1 MTGPIARVLTVL
13 ELLQNHRRLGGAE
26 LADKLGVDRRTVRR
40 YITVLEDMG
49 VPVTTEQGRHGG
61 YMLVPGFKL
70 PPMMFT
76 EEEVMAVSLG
86 LLAARQLGLAEA
98 APAIES
104 VQAKLE
110 RVMPDG
116 IKRRARA
123 LNETTRLML
132 PRPAQLLDDRLL
144 LTLTGAVRE
153 EQRIRFTYH
162 KPDQTPTHREAD
174 PYGLLFQHGRWYM
187 SGYCHLRQDM
197 RSFRLDRIR
206 GVQLLPQNFKRP
218 PGFDVARHF
227 IQSLNSITTNQRV
240 RVILHTDAET
250 AANTFTFCPDAQALF
265 EPHPEGLLLDTR
277 IDSFEWFAA
286 WLAQLHFRFTLLEP
300 EGLKEALRERAR
312 QLVAACERAVSQ
324 SGFPHP

>member
-13 ELLQNHRRLGGAE
+13 ELLQNQKRLGGAE

-76 EEEVMAVSLG
+76 DEEVMAVSLG
-86 LLAARQLGLAEA
+86 LLAARQLGLTEA

-116 IKRRARA
+116 LKRRARA
-123 LNETTRLML
+123 VSETTKLML
-132 PRPAQLLDDRLL
+132 PRPAQLLDDRLM
-144 LTLTGAVRE
+144 LTLTHAVQE
-153 EQRIRFTYH
+153 EQRIGFTYH
-162 KPDQTPTHREAD
+162 RPDKDPTHREAD

-187 SGYCHLRQDM
+187 SGYCHLRKGM
-197 RSFRLDRIR
+197 RSFRLDRISAA
-206 GVQLLPQNFKRP
+206 QPLPQKFKRP
-218 PGFDVARHF
+218 AGFDAAEHF
-227 IQSLNSITTNQRV
+227 IQSLKSIETNHRAV
-240 RVILHTDAET
+240 VILHTDAET
-250 AANTFTFCPDAQALF
+250 AANSFTFCPDAQALF
-265 EPHPEGLLLDTR
+265 QPHANGLLLDTHT
-277 IDSFEWFAA
+277 DSFEWFAS
-286 WLAQLHFRFTLLEP
+286 WLAQLHFDFTVLGP
-300 EGLKEALRERAR
+300 AGLKDALRERAAR
-312 QLVAACERAVSQ
+312 LIGACRADQ
-324 SGFPHP
+324 S